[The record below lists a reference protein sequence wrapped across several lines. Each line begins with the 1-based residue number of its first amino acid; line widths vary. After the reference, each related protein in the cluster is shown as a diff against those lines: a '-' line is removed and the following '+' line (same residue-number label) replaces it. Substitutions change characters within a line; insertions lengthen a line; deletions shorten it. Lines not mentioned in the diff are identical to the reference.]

1 MKIVCI
7 GRNYADHAREL
18 GNAVPSEPLFFLKPD
33 TAVLRAHHP
42 FYLPDWTQEVHHE
55 IELVVRIDKLGKAI
69 APEFA
74 HRYYSRV
81 TVGIDFTARD
91 IQDACKK
98 AGAPWE
104 KAKAFDGSAVVGST
118 WWTVEELGG
127 NLGALELGLQR
138 NGAWVQRGTT
148 RDMLFTVDQLIAHVS
163 RFMTLKSGD
172 LLFTGTPA
180 GVGPV
185 ASGDVLEGFLCGRSA
200 FSIAVR

>member
-18 GNAVPSEPLFFLKPD
+18 GNPVPAEPLFFLKPD
-33 TAVLRAHHP
+33 SAVLGARHP

-55 IELVVRIDKLGKAI
+55 IELVVRIDRLGRAI

-74 HRYYSRV
+74 RRYYSQV

-91 IQDACKK
+91 VQDALKK
-98 AGAPWE
+98 SGSPWE
-104 KAKAFDGSAVVGST
+104 KAKAFDGSAVVGRT
-118 WWTVEELGG
+118 WWSVEELGG
-127 NLGALELGLQR
+127 DVQNLDFTLQR
-138 NGAWVQRGTT
+138 NGQVVQTGST
-148 RDMLFTVDQLIAHVS
+148 RDMLFPVDSLIAHVS
-163 RFMTLKSGD
+163 RYMTLKSGD

-185 ASGDVLEGFLCGRSA
+185 ASGDVLEGFLGGRSA
-200 FSIAVR
+200 FSISVR